1 MRRCAF
7 FAVILTA
14 LVLPLQAMADGD
26 LEVGSSALEQPISA
40 EPADP
45 GEAKLA
51 AGAGPMPPSA
61 TAAAP
66 GTPAASE
73 PEDDEAATVV
83 KTIVL
88 GPEGVDDR
96 GRRGRLHTVARG
108 DTLWD
113 LSAAYLGT
121 PWVWPSVW
129 IDNDDIQNPHLI
141 RPGDKVWITANEM
154 RIVSDAEAES
164 FLASQPE
171 TLETASP
178 SPSPAAPVSPSDEE
192 DAAAV
197 PLAALPVEV
206 PGALAP
212 AEDGDSIL
220 VSHRDAMG
228 FLSAEHFK
236 GSSTIVDSP
245 IERTF
250 LAQGDPV
257 YLGMGEG
264 ELEVGDQFTIFQ
276 VIEDVRDSESNR
288 LLGHHIETLGW
299 LEVTKL
305 TGDTSVAEI
314 RMSYSEIARG
324 VRVTPRP
331 KLPRTVTTR
340 ATPDA
345 IEGKIVFLPSERTI
359 AAGGEYV
366 YLNRGELH
374 GIELGSEL
382 EVYESGEI
390 LTERTRNVDVRTPDL
405 VVARVVVI
413 RVEPESSVAYV
424 ISAERELAVGDSVRP
439 RLPTL
444 AQRWP

>member
-7 FAVILTA
+7 FAVTLTA
-14 LVLPLQAMADGD
+14 LVLPLQAMADGEA
-26 LEVGSSALEQPISA
+26 EVGPDPLEQPGPA
-40 EPADP
+40 EVEIEALSDPDSDADSDAEAPAR
-45 GEAKLA
+45 
-51 AGAGPMPPSA
+51 
-61 TAAAP
+61 
-66 GTPAASE
+66 
-73 PEDDEAATVV
+73 V
-83 KTIVL
+83 KSITL
-88 GPEGVDDR
+88 GPEGIDDR

-141 RPGDKVWITANEM
+141 RPGDKVWITADEM

-164 FLASQPE
+164 FLAPQPE
-171 TLETASP
+171 PLETASS
-178 SPSPAAPVSPSDEE
+178 SPSPAAPVSPSGEE
-192 DAAAV
+192 EAEPI

-206 PGALAP
+206 PGAVA
-212 AEDGDSIL
+212 ATGDGDSIT

-245 IERTF
+245 VERTF

-264 ELEVGDQFTIFQ
+264 ELEIGDQFTVFR
-276 VIEDVRDSESNR
+276 VIEDVRDSDTNR

-299 LEVTKL
+299 LEVKKL

-345 IEGKIVFLPSERTI
+345 IEGKIVFLPSEKTI
-359 AAGGEYV
+359 AASGEYV
-366 YLNRGELH
+366 YLNRGALH
-374 GIELGSEL
+374 GVEVGSEL

-390 LTERTRNVDVRTPDL
+390 LQERTRNVDVQTPDF
-405 VVARVVVI
+405 VVARIVVV
-413 RVEPESSVAYV
+413 RVEPESSVGYV
-424 ISAERELAVGDSVRP
+424 IGAERALVAGDTVRP
-439 RLPTL
+439 RLPRL
-444 AQRWP
+444 AQR

>member
-26 LEVGSSALEQPISA
+26 LEVGSSPLEQPMSA
-40 EPADP
+40 EALDP
-45 GEAKLA
+45 DDATLA
-51 AGAGPMPPSA
+51 AGAGPVPP
-61 TAAAP
+61 AAATP
-66 GTPAASE
+66 QTPAASE
-73 PEDDEAATVV
+73 RDEDDAATVG
-83 KTIVL
+83 KTIEL
-88 GPEGVDDR
+88 GPEGIDDR
-96 GRRGRLHTVARG
+96 GRRGRLHTVTRG

-141 RPGDKVWITANEM
+141 RPGDKIWITADEM

-164 FLASQPE
+164 FLAPQPE
-171 TLETASP
+171 QLETASP
-178 SPSPAAPVSPSDEE
+178 SPSPAAPVSPSD
-192 DAAAV
+192 DAAI

-206 PGALAP
+206 PGALA
-212 AEDGDSIL
+212 AAGDGDSIT

-245 IERTF
+245 VERTF

-276 VIEDVRDSESNR
+276 VIEDVRDSDSNR

-340 ATPDA
+340 TTPDA

-374 GIELGSEL
+374 GVELGSEL

-390 LTERTRNVDVRTPDL
+390 LPERTRNVDVRTPDL

-413 RVEPESSVAYV
+413 RVEPESSVGYV
-424 ISAERELAVGDSVRP
+424 IGAERELVVGDTVRP
-439 RLPTL
+439 RLPKL

>member
-26 LEVGSSALEQPISA
+26 LEVGSSPLEQPMSA
-40 EPADP
+40 EAEDP
-45 GEAKLA
+45 GEATAA
-51 AGAGPMPPSA
+51 AGAGPVPLD
-61 TAAAP
+61 AAAP
-66 GTPAASE
+66 ETPAASE
-73 PEDDEAATVV
+73 ADDAATVV

-88 GPEGVDDR
+88 GPEGIDDR

-129 IDNDDIQNPHLI
+129 TDNDDIQNPHLI
-141 RPGDKVWITANEM
+141 LPGDKIWITADEM
-154 RIVSDAEAES
+154 RIVSDAEAEF
-164 FLASQPE
+164 FLAPQSEQVE
-171 TLETASP
+171 QLETSSP
-178 SPSPAAPVSPSDEE
+178 SPSPAAPVSPSDED
-192 DAAAV
+192 DAAAI

-212 AEDGDSIL
+212 VGDGDPIT

-228 FLSAEHFK
+228 FLSAKDFE

-245 IERTF
+245 VERTF

-276 VIEDVRDSESNR
+276 VIEDVRDSDSNR

-345 IEGKIVFLPSERTI
+345 LEGKIVFLPSERTI

-374 GIELGSEL
+374 GVELGSEL

-390 LTERTRNVDVRTPDL
+390 LPERTRNVDVRTPDL
-405 VVARVVVI
+405 VVARVVVV

-424 ISAERELAVGDSVRP
+424 ISAERELVVGDAVRP

>member
-1 MRRCAF
+1 MRRCTY
-7 FAVILTA
+7 FAVVLTA
-14 LVLPLQAMADGD
+14 LVLPLEAVAEGD
-26 LEVGSSALEQPISA
+26 LEVGAPPLEQPTSA
-40 EPADP
+40 QVEDLDGATGSAVPVSLSPAAIPMETPTASEADDP
-45 GEAKLA
+45 GRVAKH
-51 AGAGPMPPSA
+51 
-61 TAAAP
+61 
-66 GTPAASE
+66 
-73 PEDDEAATVV
+73 
-83 KTIVL
+83 IVL

-96 GRRGRLHTVARG
+96 GRRGRLHTVAQG

-129 IDNDDIQNPHLI
+129 TDNGDIQNPHLI
-141 RPGDKVWITANEM
+141 LPGDKVWITADEM
-154 RIVSDAEAES
+154 RLVTDVEAES
-164 FLASQPE
+164 FLAPQSEP
-171 TLETASP
+171 LETASS
-178 SPSPAAPVSPSDEE
+178 SPSPAAPVSPPEEE
-192 DAAAV
+192 DAEPI

-206 PGALAP
+206 PGALASTG
-212 AEDGDSIL
+212 DGDAIT

-228 FLSAEHFK
+228 FLSSEHFK

-245 IERTF
+245 VERMF

-264 ELEVGDQFTIFQ
+264 ELEIGDQFTIFR
-276 VIEDVRDSESNR
+276 VIEDVRDTDSNR

-331 KLPRTVTTR
+331 ELPSSVTTR
-340 ATPDA
+340 TSPDA
-345 IEGKIVFLPSERTI
+345 VEGKIVFLPSERTI

-374 GIELGSEL
+374 GVELGSEL
-382 EVYESGEI
+382 EVYDSGEI
-390 LTERTRNVDVRTPDL
+390 LPERTRNVDVRTPDR
-405 VVARVVVI
+405 VVARVVVV

-424 ISAERELAVGDSVRP
+424 VSAERELVVGDVVRP
-439 RLPTL
+439 RLPRL
-444 AQRWP
+444 ARHWP